1 VNGRPVR
8 LALAPVLLAA
18 VVALVDAGVDLS
30 HAALGV
36 IIGHIAVV
44 AAAEAACSRTQ
55 FANSAPIAMS
65 SASHAEG
72 DPFDPSVK
80 VIRRRRRARALGSQ
94 TVRVPGCESWP
105 LRGGTT
111 AWPLP

>member
-1 VNGRPVR
+1 

-55 FANSAPIAMS
+55 VAT
-65 SASHAEG
+65 
-72 DPFDPSVK
+72 
-80 VIRRRRRARALGSQ
+80 AL
-94 TVRVPGCESWP
+94 R
-105 LRGGTT
+105 
-111 AWPLP
+111 LP